1 MGIGSCSLLDTANGV
16 YFRLKPRFWIE
27 DVTLTTASSLTWRIV
42 SMGREHSWHYAPPTF
57 KIHDAFPQTDE
68 LHPKLGP
75 KCWRFPQAP
84 HLYFWT
90 VSA

>member
-1 MGIGSCSLLDTANGV
+1 MGKGSCSLLDTANGV
-16 YFRLKPRFWIE
+16 CFRPKPRFWIE

-42 SMGREHSWHYAPPTF
+42 STGNEHSWHYAPPTF

-75 KCWRFPQAP
+75 KRWRFPQAP
-84 HLYFWT
+84 LLYFWT